1 MKQLLFLLL
10 FPCLALAQYTGNAG
24 QKITLGE
31 QTSADGLV
39 YRGIRADTASK
50 IVPFSD
56 TSAYII
62 LDTVEKTLWLYKA
75 GQVPKWQ
82 QVGGSSGGGGV
93 SDGDKGDIDVSNSG
107 ATWTIDTSAINL
119 SGNKVTGTL
128 PVANGG
134 TGSATQNFVD
144 LTTTQSSIAGAKTF
158 TTAPTFSTALLGG
171 SGGTGITT
179 FGAATRIPYAASTT
193 ALTTSANIT
202 FVGDSSL
209 VLTKD
214 ASIGGQKVG
223 RGKNNTI
230 TTNMA
235 FGSRALNSVTTG
247 NYLTAIG
254 SDALR
259 LVTTGVRNTA
269 VGYGALENL
278 TTGDY
283 NGAFGF
289 YAGQAITTGPNNI
302 AFGTEALYF
311 NRINSSNVAV
321 GYRSLY
327 FTGYTGNDNA
337 DYNTGVGGYTGS
349 AVTNG
354 ANNTFIGFNAGY
366 ADNAGAATTTGNNN
380 ILIGYR
386 TLASTATVSNEVTIG
401 NSSSTSYRIY
411 GTWSNIS
418 DIRDKSDIINL
429 DYGMNFIEKLK
440 PVKFVW
446 DMRDGGKIGIPE
458 IGFIAQD
465 LQQAQIDTNLNI
477 PNLVNSENEN
487 QLGISSTVLIPIIV
501 KALQEANDKIKS
513 LELRIF
519 NLENK

>member
-1 MKQLLFLLL
+1 M
-10 FPCLALAQYTGNAG
+10 A
-24 QKITLGE
+24 
-31 QTSADGLV
+31 
-39 YRGIRADTASK
+39 
-50 IVPFSD
+50 
-56 TSAYII
+56 
-62 LDTVEKTLWLYKA
+62 
-75 GQVPKWQ
+75 
-82 QVGGSSGGGGV
+82 GGSAGGGGV
-93 SDGDKGDIDVSNSG
+93 DS
-107 ATWTIDTSAINL
+107 TAIAYVN
-119 SGNKVTGTL
+119 TYGTQT
-128 PVANGG
+128 VN
-134 TGSATQNFVD
+134 
-144 LTTTQSSIAGAKTF
+144 GAKTF

-311 NRINSSNVAV
+311 NRINNNNVAV

-327 FTGYTGNDNA
+327 FAGYTGNDNA
-337 DYNTGVGGYTGS
+337 DYNTGVGGYTGA

-354 ANNTFIGFNAGY
+354 SNNTFIGMNAGY

-458 IGFIAQD
+458 IKY
-465 LQQAQIDTNLNI
+465 
-477 PNLVNSENEN
+477 S
-487 QLGISSTVLIPIIV
+487 
-501 KALQEANDKIKS
+501 
-513 LELRIF
+513 
-519 NLENK
+519 